1 MAVGDIYEF
10 TLRQR
15 LLGQDVLNVFHY
27 DVVADLGGG
36 VTGNDLAYWVWNQL
50 DLQIKAI
57 QSDSLTYVQMDC
69 LQITGGVTIGS
80 YVIGEAG
87 TETGTPVNP
96 AFFAWGFRYNRASA
110 ASRHGY
116 KRFAGVGEGYVDEG
130 LPTAPAITAAT
141 SLADQLIGNVL
152 DPDASES
159 GELRP
164 VILSRVLNGV
174 PRVTPVAFPIAS
186 IVFTGFTT
194 QTTRK
199 R

>member
-27 DVVADLGGG
+27 DVVTDLGGG